1 MGFCLPLVGS
11 GAVTSIRSITMSDG
25 GRGNVGLHNW
35 AWGRDSDLKSSDQWP
50 LFSTSSNSIFVLF
63 FSLSL
68 FCYLVLNRLA
78 LLVGDSLGDH
88 LAVNLLNVLASGDR
102 HLLGSLLG
110 GVGTDFLGHLTAVRL
125 DGHLAGGLGNSLNL
139 DCWSS
144 MNSSTIAS
152 IDSSAM
158 GNSSTISTVSTI
170 TMAGLSLPL
179 VDTIAQLP

>member
-125 DGHLAGGLGNSLNL
+125 DSHLTGGLGNSLNL

-144 MNSSTIAS
+144 MDGCTIAS
-152 IDSSAM
+152 SIDSCTMS
-158 GNSSTISTVSTI
+158 NSSSVSTI
-170 TMAGLSLPL
+170 TMAGLCLPL
-179 VDTIAQLP
+179 VNTIAQFP

>member
-1 MGFCLPLVGS
+1 ML
-11 GAVTSIRSITMSDG
+11 
-25 GRGNVGLHNW
+25 NW
-35 AWGRDSDLKSSDQWP
+35 
-50 LFSTSSNSIFVLF
+50 
-63 FSLSL
+63 
-68 FCYLVLNRLA
+68 LA
-78 LLVGDSLGDH
+78 LLVRDPLGDH
-88 LAVNLLNVLASGDR
+88 LAVNLLNVLASGDG

-110 GVGTDFLGHLTAVRL
+110 GVGADLLSHLTAVRL
-125 DGHLAGGLGNSLNL
+125 DGHLAGGLGDSLNL

-179 VDTIAQLP
+179 VNAIAQFP